1 MTQHESRWYSL
12 TWNNS
17 TPDVL
22 ISLISVISPISDQD
36 GVEGAGQQILETSI
50 LEEGEWE
57 GKHNPKSSVNLKEY
71 TAESPHL

>member
-1 MTQHESRWYSL
+1 MNQDDTQWLKKQLKS
-12 TWNNS
+12 
-17 TPDVL
+17 DVL